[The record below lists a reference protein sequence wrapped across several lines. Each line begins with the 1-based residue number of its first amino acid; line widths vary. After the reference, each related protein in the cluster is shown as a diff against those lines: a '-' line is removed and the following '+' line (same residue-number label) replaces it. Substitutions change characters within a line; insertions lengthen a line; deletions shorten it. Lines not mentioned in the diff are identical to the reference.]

1 MSTATELFAMKSLQS
16 KITLDPCLIFMENGN
31 LGEYYYS
38 MILSQFKVPTFQE
51 SDSMIISIVLI
62 FNIKIEI

>member
-1 MSTATELFAMKSLQS
+1 MKSLQS
-16 KITLDPCLIFMENGN
+16 KTTLDPCLILMENGN

-51 SDSMIISIVLI
+51 SDSMVISIVLI